1 MNHGSPSNVRDT
13 VIDVS
18 KVSPSDTRLGLGFL
32 GYAGVRE
39 QARAAAAGEAAGF
52 TSAWAMET
60 RITRDAVT
68 GMTAM
73 LLATDTLE
81 VGCAGVNPFTRGA
94 ALIATT
100 WAAMA
105 EAAPGRAMLGVSI
118 GSAWTLAQQG
128 FDVDHAIGRLR
139 ELVEAVRAIWTS
151 PAPVEYAGRYTRLER
166 LEPELRP
173 AAPPSV
179 HFAVGGPQALALGAR
194 IGDGVLLDC
203 FLSTGVVRRMT
214 DQIHAAAGGRF
225 AGAIGAALMVS
236 IADDE
241 HAAVARLKPAF
252 ASYVARYPEL
262 AREMDLDPELLLSA
276 REGGAVPDELVF
288 DAAVCGPPERCRE
301 RIAEYRDA
309 GVAEPVLCPEPHSL
323 ESTIRLLGGS

>member
-1 MNHGSPSNVRDT
+1 M
-13 VIDVS
+13 DVA
-18 KVSPSDTRLGLGFL
+18 KVSSSDTALGLGLL

-39 QARAAAAGEAAGF
+39 QAAAAAAAEAAGF

-73 LLATDTLE
+73 LLATSTLR

-100 WAAMA
+100 WAALA

-128 FDVDHAIGRLR
+128 LHVDHAIGRLR
-139 ELVEAVRAIWTS
+139 ELVEAVRAAWS
-151 PAPVEYAGRYTRLER
+151 APAPVDYAGRYAQLHR

-173 AAPPSV
+173 SPPPPV
-179 HFAVGGPQALALGAR
+179 HFAVGGPQALTLAAR
-194 IGDGVLLDC
+194 IGDGILLDC
-203 FLSTGVVRRMT
+203 FLSAGVVGRMADRVHT
-214 DQIHAAAGGRF
+214 AAGGHF
-225 AGAIGAALMVS
+225 GGPIGAALMVS
-236 IADDE
+236 VADDE
-241 HAAVARLKPAF
+241 RTAAARLKPAF

-262 AREMDLDPELLLSA
+262 AREMDLDAESLA
-276 REGGAVPDELVF
+276 AAGAGAVPDEIVL
-288 DAAVCGPPERCRE
+288 DAAVCGPPDRCRA

-309 GVAEPVLCPEPHSL
+309 GVHEPVLCPEPLSL
-323 ESTIRLLGGS
+323 EPTIRLLGGS

>member
-1 MNHGSPSNVRDT
+1 VRDT

-18 KVSPSDTRLGLGFL
+18 KVSCSDTRLGLGLL

-39 QARAAAAGEAAGF
+39 QAEAASAAEAAGF

-73 LLATDTLE
+73 LLATDTLQ

-100 WAAMA
+100 WATLA
-105 EAAPGRAMLGVSI
+105 EAAPGRVLLGVSV

-128 FDVDHAIGRLR
+128 IHVDHAIGRLR
-139 ELVEAVRAIWTS
+139 ELVESVRAAWS
-151 PAPVEYAGRYTRLER
+151 APAPVDYAGRYVRLDR

-173 AAPPSV
+173 APPPV
-179 HFAVGGPQALALGAR
+179 HFAVGGPQALALAAR
-194 IGDGVLLDC
+194 LGDGVLLDC
-203 FLSTGVVRRMT
+203 FLSTTVVRGMADRV
-214 DQIHAAAGGRF
+214 HAAAGGRF
-225 AGAIGAALMVS
+225 GGSIGAALMVS

-241 HAAVARLKPAF
+241 RTAAARLKPAF

-262 AREMDLDPELLLSA
+262 AREMDLDPESLASA
-276 REGGAVPDELVF
+276 GEGAVPDELVL
-288 DAAVCGPPERCRE
+288 DAAVCGPPDRCRA

-323 ESTIRLLGGS
+323 SSTIQLLGGS

>member
-1 MNHGSPSNVRDT
+1 MG
-13 VIDVS
+13 VS
-18 KVSPSDTRLGLGFL
+18 KVSSSDTRLGIGFL

-39 QARAAAAGEAAGF
+39 QAYAAAAAEAAGF

-73 LLATDTLE
+73 LLATDTLR

-105 EAAPGRAMLGVSI
+105 EAAPGRAMLGVSV

-128 FDVDHAIGRLR
+128 LHVDHAIGRLR
-139 ELVEAVRAIWTS
+139 ELVEAVRAAWTR
-151 PAPVEYAGRYTRLER
+151 PAPVDYAGRYAQLHR

-173 AAPPSV
+173 APPPPV
-179 HFAVGGPQALALGAR
+179 HFAVGGPQALTLAAR

-203 FLSTGVVRRMT
+203 FLSTRVVRRMAEHVHT
-214 DQIHAAAGGRF
+214 AAGGRF
-225 AGAIGAALMVS
+225 GGSIGAALMVS

-241 HAAVARLKPAF
+241 RAAVARLKPAF
-252 ASYVARYPEL
+252 ASYVGRYPEL
-262 AREMDLDPELLLSA
+262 AREMDLDPESLASA
-276 REGGAVPDELVF
+276 GEGAVPDELVF
-288 DAAVCGPPERCRE
+288 DAAVCGPPHRCRA

-309 GVAEPVLCPEPHSL
+309 GVDEPVLCPEPHSL
-323 ESTIRLLGGS
+323 QPTIRLLGGS